1 MERGA
6 SPRMRSSA
14 HDIRLLPIANCRSG
28 DSLGECRLQQC
39 RIPDWDIE
47 ELLQCANAPMRQS

>member
-1 MERGA
+1 
-6 SPRMRSSA
+6 MRSSA